1 MKDYEVVIGL
11 ETHIQL
17 NTQTKIF
24 CSCKADSWE
33 AAPNTNVCP
42 VCMGFPGMLP
52 VPNKDAVEKGVKAA
66 LALGCEI
73 PCALCVFCR

>member
-33 AAPNTNVCP
+33 AEPNTNIARSAPACP
-42 VCMGFPGMLP
+42 AC
-52 VPNKDAVEKGVKAA
+52 
-66 LALGCEI
+66 C
-73 PCALCVFCR
+73 PC